1 MVDPLLLTIDFNY
14 MITSQYA
21 SIVILAAMLTV
32 ALYTDLRWC
41 RIYNKL
47 TLPCILIGLVLNT
60 LYLGYHGLL
69 LSIGG
74 IGLIF
79 LLYITLAPAA
89 GIGGGDIKLMM
100 AVGSLMG
107 VKFLISALLL
117 TAIIGGI
124 MSLIV
129 MARHRIL
136 GSTTKR
142 MASNLY
148 MRLILRAPVGTTIG
162 TSGVKF
168 RYSLAIALGT
178 ALAFFMQILP

>member
-1 MVDPLLLTIDFNY
+1 
-14 MITSQYA
+14 MIILKYTVV
-21 SIVILAAMLTV
+21 VILAAMLAV

-60 LYLGYHGLL
+60 LYLGTHGFL
-69 LSIGG
+69 LSVGG

-89 GIGGGDIKLMM
+89 GIGGGDVKLMM

-107 VKFLISALLL
+107 AGFLINALLL

-129 MARHRIL
+129 MMKHRIL

-142 MASNLY
+142 MATNLY
-148 MRLILRAPVGTTIG
+148 MKLILRAPADMATG

-168 RYSLAIALGT
+168 RYSLAITLGCI
-178 ALAFFMQILP
+178 LAFFIKF

>member
-1 MVDPLLLTIDFNY
+1 
-14 MITSQYA
+14 MITLKYA
-21 SIVILAAMLTV
+21 GIVILAVMLTV

-60 LYLGYHGLL
+60 LYQGGHGLL
-69 LSIGG
+69 LSICG

-89 GIGGGDIKLMM
+89 GIGGGDVKLMM

-107 VKFLISALLL
+107 VKFLINALLL
-117 TAIIGGI
+117 TAVIGGI

-129 MARHRIL
+129 MMRRRIL
-136 GSTTKR
+136 GDTTKR
-142 MASNLY
+142 MAANLY
-148 MRLILRAPVGTTIG
+148 MKLILRAPVDMAIG

-168 RYSLAIALGT
+168 RYSLAIVLGT
-178 ALAFFMQILP
+178 ALAFFIKF